1 MGFILFIFGILVGAA
16 VWSVPAA
23 IIELFTRGNRK

>member
-1 MGFILFIFGILVGAA
+1 MGFILFIFGILAGAA

-23 IIELFTRGNRK
+23 IIGLFTRGNRK

>member
-1 MGFILFIFGILVGAA
+1 MGFILFILGILVGAA

-23 IIELFTRGNRK
+23 IIGLFTRGNRK

>member
-1 MGFILFIFGILVGAA
+1 MGLLLFIVGILVGAA

-23 IIELFTRGNRK
+23 IIGLFTRGNRK

>member
-16 VWSVPAA
+16 VWGIPAA
-23 IIELFTRGNRK
+23 IIQLFTRGR

>member
-1 MGFILFIFGILVGAA
+1 MGLISFVVGVLLGAA

-23 IIELFTRGNRK
+23 IIGLFTRGNK